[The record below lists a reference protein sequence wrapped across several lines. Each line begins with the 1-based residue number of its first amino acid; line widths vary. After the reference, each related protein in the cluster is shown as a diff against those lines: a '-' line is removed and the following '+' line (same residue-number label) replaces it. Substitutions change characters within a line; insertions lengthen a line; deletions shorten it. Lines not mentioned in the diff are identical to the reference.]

1 MASLDPALKVLLDDS
16 FTGSNVACILYGSE
30 PITDEICLLELM
42 SFIPL
47 GAYLIIAFSN
57 IYLLYN
63 KGSRFL
69 LAFTAALVCITT
81 VYMGVAVN
89 YAQVLIVDDPTN
101 PDLLSVWPQVVVD
114 SAYTIN
120 NWLTDGYLVRNTRF
134 TQIICAVLMSLI
146 LRSIVVM

>member
-1 MASLDPALKVLLDDS
+1 M
-16 FTGSNVACILYGSE
+16 
-30 PITDEICLLELM
+30 
-42 SFIPL
+42 
-47 GAYLIIAFSN
+47 IIALSN

-69 LAFTAALVCITT
+69 LAYTAVLVCITT

-89 YAQVLIVDDPTN
+89 YAQVLIVDDPTS

-120 NWLTDGYLVRNTRF
+120 NWLTDGYLVKDNHLVHAIQT
-134 TQIICAVLMSLI
+134 VLTPLSE
-146 LRSIVVM
+146 